1 METILYGNYIVENTF
16 SERRNWMMNS
26 LSFIPAN
33 LINPIISSTSIIIGA
48 ILGGIFSWF
57 INKNSTV
64 MSIETQSK
72 IQKDNREYKE
82 QAKALRLSGYATI
95 IRLDICTTLFQSL
108 RMLKEFNYK
117 SNIGIYPIPM
127 NINYAEAIVALSKN
141 FSLKEMSYIY
151 QLYGI
156 IEKLNNDTKGYHY
169 DEKHYNLIKED
180 YEMFI
185 KKLYGANF
193 KKALEFDID
202 IVTYENLYNN
212 EIIKLGY
219 KNVLMKLDSVT

>member
-1 METILYGNYIVENTF
+1 MLE
-16 SERRNWMMNS
+16 S
-26 LSFIPAN
+26 LSFIPTN
-33 LINPIISSTSIIIGA
+33 LLNPIISSTSIIIGA

-57 INKNSTV
+57 INKNST
-64 MSIETQSK
+64 SKAIETQSK
-72 IQKDNREYKE
+72 IEKSNREYQE
-82 QAKALRLSGYATI
+82 RTKALRLSEYATI

-108 RMLKEFNYK
+108 RMVKEFNDK
-117 SNIGIYPIPM
+117 NNIGIYPIPM
-127 NINYAEAIVALSKN
+127 NSNYAEAIVALSKM

-180 YEMFI
+180 YEMFV
-185 KKLYGANF
+185 KKLYGGNYL
-193 KKALEFDID
+193 KALDFDIET
-202 IVTYENLYNN
+202 VTYENLYNN

-219 KNVLMKLDSVT
+219 KDVLIKLDKVTFQ

>member
-1 METILYGNYIVENTF
+1 MLE
-16 SERRNWMMNS
+16 S

-33 LINPIISSTSIIIGA
+33 LLNPIISSTSIIIGA

-57 INKNSTV
+57 INKNSTGKA
-64 MSIETQSK
+64 IETQSK
-72 IQKDNREYKE
+72 IEKANREYQE
-82 QAKALRLSGYATI
+82 RNKALKVSGYATI

-108 RMLKEFNYK
+108 RMVKEFTDKN
-117 SNIGIYPIPM
+117 NIGIYPIPM
-127 NINYAEAIVALSKN
+127 NFNYAEAIVALSKI

-185 KKLYGANF
+185 KKLYGINYL
-193 KKALEFDID
+193 KALEFDIET
-202 IVTYENLYNN
+202 VTYEELYNN
-212 EIIKLGY
+212 QIIKLGY
-219 KNVLMKLDSVT
+219 KNVLIKLDNVTN

>member
-1 METILYGNYIVENTF
+1 MLE
-16 SERRNWMMNS
+16 S
-26 LSFIPAN
+26 LSFIPTN
-33 LINPIISSTSIIIGA
+33 LLNPIISSTSIIIGA

-57 INKNSTV
+57 INKNST
-64 MSIETQSK
+64 SKAIETQSK
-72 IQKDNREYKE
+72 IEKSNREYQE
-82 QAKALRLSGYATI
+82 LTKALRLSEYATI

-108 RMLKEFNYK
+108 RMVKKFNDK
-117 SNIGIYPIPM
+117 NNIGIYPIPM
-127 NINYAEAIVALSKN
+127 NSNYAEAIVALSKI

-180 YEMFI
+180 YEMFV
-185 KKLYGANF
+185 KKLYGSNYL
-193 KKALEFDID
+193 KALDFDIET
-202 IVTYENLYNN
+202 VTYEDLYNN

-219 KNVLMKLDSVT
+219 KDVLIKLDKVTF